1 MVTEK
6 SCKPA
11 TRMRKLIFC
20 CIIIFSIKFSIS
32 FNFIVNCSTT
42 AFLEVFFFFFSKQ
55 YILWL
60 VLSFILYV
68 VNPGVE
74 SDQFCNIRPEEMH
87 KLSKAL
93 NFLLV
98 GTREDKIVKLL
109 LVSERMIKIAD
120 A

>member
-6 SCKPA
+6 SCRPA

-20 CIIIFSIKFSIS
+20 YIIIFSIKFSIS

-42 AFLEVFFFFFSKQ
+42 AFLEVFFFSKQ

-60 VLSFILYV
+60 VLSFILYA

-74 SDQFCNIRPEEMH
+74 SEQFCNIRLEEMH

-98 GTREDKIVKLL
+98 GTREDKTVKLL